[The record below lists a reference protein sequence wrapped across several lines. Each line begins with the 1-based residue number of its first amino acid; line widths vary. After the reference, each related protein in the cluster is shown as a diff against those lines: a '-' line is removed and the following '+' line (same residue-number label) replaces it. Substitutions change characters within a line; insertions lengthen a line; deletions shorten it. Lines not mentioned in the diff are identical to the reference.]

1 MSKIKINDIP
11 VDRKLTGY
19 LWLSNKQ
26 KPRVLE
32 NCSIEQSNKLSK
44 KESYEHDDGA
54 PVVLKDGVNPF
65 IVEAELW
72 DDNNHVAYTIHHA
85 GNEVVC
91 QRYEVK
97 AEDFSNP
104 DNTQVVFL
112 SHRMGDRKL
121 HFLEYW
127 EPRRAIDVVDV
138 NGIPSGKSMP
148 TLVMTQRVFIG
159 FTPLYHKEEQV

>member
-26 KPRVLE
+26 TPRVLE
-32 NCSIEQSNKLSK
+32 DCSIEQSNEQSK
-44 KESYEHDDGA
+44 EQPDGTPA
-54 PVVLKDGVNPF
+54 VLKDGVNPF

-72 DDNNHVAYTIHHA
+72 DADSHVAYAIHHA

-97 AEDFSNP
+97 AEDLRNP
-104 DNTQVVFL
+104 DNNEVVFL
-112 SHRMGDRKL
+112 SHRMGDREL

-127 EPRRAIDVVDV
+127 EPKRTIGVVDI
-138 NGIPSGKSMP
+138 NGKPDGKGMP
-148 TLVMTQRVFIG
+148 TLVMTRRVFIG
-159 FTPLYHKEEQV
+159 FTPLYNKEEQA